1 MKVIDLERC
10 KLKEVDTK
18 EGKRKRNRDR
28 HAWAIEGGK
37 IQEGRFQEEEQKE
50 KPWKRDV
57 GH

>member
-1 MKVIDLERC
+1 MERC